1 MVERDEQSKLTKEEI
16 MDVMRKW
23 HRKNGPNTPM
33 PGWKF
38 NRRTSHLPPNVL
50 KAVVESLE
58 KQKRLVQMPWRNGT
72 IYYLPTASGNLDPK
86 KSMSQSGKINC
97 H

>member
-1 MVERDEQSKLTKEEI
+1 
-16 MDVMRKW
+16 MDVMRRW
-23 HRKNGPNTPM
+23 HRKNGRSVPM

-58 KQKRLVQMPWRNGT
+58 KQKRLVQMPWRKGM
-72 IYYLPTASGNLDPK
+72 IYYLPNASVNIDPK
-86 KSMSQSGKINC
+86 KSMKHSGKIN
-97 H
+97 